1 MKVTFGFKYTESTNG
16 GKTVRFIPIYRA
28 ECLGKITRGRNKSIV
43 SDIYTTVEEA
53 REEARK
59 LSLLHPY
66 SKKGFTVFNV
76 ATWRERVEN
85 EPIFVNGKEV
95 QE

>member
-1 MKVTFGFKYTESTNG
+1 MKVTQGFKYTESTDG
-16 GKTVRFIPIYRA
+16 GRTVRFIPIYRA
-28 ECLGKITRGRNKSIV
+28 LPLGRMTRGRDVQWV

-59 LSLLHPY
+59 LSILHPY

-76 ATWRERVEN
+76 ATWQNRVDG
-85 EPIFVNGKEV
+85 EPVFINGKEK
-95 QE
+95 

>member
-1 MKVTFGFKYTESTNG
+1 MKVTQGFKYTESTDG
-16 GKTVRFIPIYRA
+16 GRTVRFIPIYRA
-28 ECLGKITRGRNKSIV
+28 QPLGKMTRGRDKPWV

-59 LSLLHPY
+59 LSLIHPH

-76 ATWRERVEN
+76 ATWHERVDT
-85 EPIFVNGKEV
+85 EPVFVNGKEV
-95 QE
+95 